1 MQKNISH
8 LGMLVC
14 LGSMLTGCGIYTK
27 YQQPEVQTDGLFGTL
42 PEEVDITS
50 SGGFEM
56 AGIVYRRFFATAY

>member
-8 LGMLVC
+8 LGMFVC

-27 YQQPEVQTDGLFGTL
+27 YQQPEVQTDGLFA
-42 PEEVDITS
+42 
-50 SGGFEM
+50 GGFEM

>member
-27 YQQPEVQTDGLFGTL
+27 YQQPEVQTEDCLERSRRRWI
-42 PEEVDITS
+42 PPPRW
-50 SGGFEM
+50 
-56 AGIVYRRFFATAY
+56 GI

>member
-42 PEEVDITS
+42 PEEVDTTS
-50 SGGFEM
+50 SLGDLKW
-56 AGIVYRRFFATAY
+56 